1 MVRYRVRVG
10 EMWGGV
16 GGDWVRVGDRV
27 KVGRGQGDCEMV
39 GVQLL
44 KQHSWLS
51 SNPEGQPSPKFS
63 SQAQPDIQGKN

>member
-27 KVGRGQGDCEMV
+27 KVGRGQGRLWDSGGPTVE
-39 GVQLL
+39 
-44 KQHSWLS
+44 
-51 SNPEGQPSPKFS
+51 
-63 SQAQPDIQGKN
+63 AA